1 MLTSR
6 YAVFKTTFY
15 GLLLFI
21 FLFTLLKYTGIN
33 PLKRLDALQ
42 VFWGTLLS
50 ETYNFYKTI
59 PVLTIAFLLWIR
71 APRPI
76 YLFMHLNTIQKITNY
91 YYRQLVA
98 FLIVIAFS
106 WTLVLLILSQ
116 MLIINPENISFSL
129 ILSGT
134 YILNLAAFLSTLLL
148 FLINLSETWGAFIIT
163 VLLYI
168 DQWLYL
174 HTGQSILFYHGLI
187 SSTLATGINLSTV
200 ISDTIWNS
208 IIIVICYFL
217 NKTFLKIFK
226 PFTL

>member
-1 MLTSR
+1 LLTSR
-6 YAVFKTTFY
+6 YAVFKTTLY

-71 APRPI
+71 TPNTI
-76 YLFMHLNTIQKITNY
+76 YLFIHLNTIQKITNY
-91 YYRQLVA
+91 YYRQLIT
-98 FLIVIAFS
+98 FLIVIIFS
-106 WTLVLLILSQ
+106 WSLVLLILSQ
-116 MLIINPENISFSL
+116 MLITNPENISFSL

-148 FLINLSETWGAFIIT
+148 FLINLSKTWSAIIIT
-163 VLLYI
+163 TLLYI

-174 HTGQSILFYHGLI
+174 HTGQSVLFYHGLI

-200 ISDTIWNS
+200 ISNVIWNS

-217 NKTFLKIFK
+217 NKVFLKTFK
-226 PFTL
+226 PFML